1 MVIFMENKETFNY
14 TYSAKEQKEIQ
25 EIRKKYEITEEKE
38 DKMATLRRMDEEV
51 TQKATVVSLVFGVVG
66 TLIMG
71 MGMSLAMTDIGA
83 ALGFSGW
90 LSMIVG
96 IFIGVVGRVIGAI
109 RTCFLQSAFLSSC
122 VKILANPTRIGC
134 VFALA
139 DQKSDCRKSST

>member
-1 MVIFMENKETFNY
+1 MENKETFNY

-38 DKMATLRRMDEEV
+38 DKMATLRRMDAEV

-83 ALGFSGW
+83 TFGFSGR

-96 IFIGVVGRVIGAI
+96 IFIGVVGIVVLGVAYPLYNLVLKKEREKIAPEII
-109 RTCFLQSAFLSSC
+109 R
-122 VKILANPTRIGC
+122 I
-134 VFALA
+134 
-139 DQKSDCRKSST
+139 SDELMK

>member
-25 EIRKKYEITEEKE
+25 EIRKKYEVTEGKE
-38 DKMATLRRMDEEV
+38 DKMATLRRMDAEV

-71 MGMSLAMTDIGA
+71 MGMSFAMTDIGA
-83 ALGFSGW
+83 TFGFSGR

-96 IFIGVVGRVIGAI
+96 IFIGVVGMVVLGVAYPLYNLVLKKERE
-109 RTCFLQSAFLSSC
+109 
-122 VKILANPTRIGC
+122 KIAP
-134 VFALA
+134 
-139 DQKSDCRKSST
+139 